1 MCARVTFFA
10 SLFLLLGKSSIA
22 ILASFVPAI
31 ICD

>member
-1 MCARVTFFA
+1 MCVVALFA

-22 ILASFVPAI
+22 IPASFVPAI